1 MGNNGRMTTRGYT
14 VLGWL
19 AWQILSRVVPR
30 TIAKNRVKVGAVAT
44 VGAVIAAGIVA
55 ARASSDS

>member
-1 MGNNGRMTTRGYT
+1 MNTKGYT
-14 VLGWL
+14 VLGWM

-30 TIAKNRVKVGAVAT
+30 QIAKNRLKIGAAAT
-44 VGAVIAAGIVA
+44 VAAVIAAGIVA

>member
-1 MGNNGRMTTRGYT
+1 MSRRGYT

-19 AWQILSRVVPR
+19 AWQLLSRLVPR
-30 TIAKNRVKVGAVAT
+30 TIVNNRVKIGAAAT

-55 ARASSDS
+55 ARATSGDG